1 MKTIRTLGA
10 ATLALTLFLAGCA
23 QKSDIE
29 AVQTTQKEILAKLE
43 KLEKDQGTIL
53 AKVNSGP
60 AAAAQRP
67 QADPNK
73 VYEIPVGDSAVKG
86 PKDAPV
92 TVVMFSDF
100 QCPFCAQAAP
110 MVEEVIKAYPTQ
122 VNFMMK
128 QFPLRQIHPNADPA
142 ARAAIAAGKQ
152 GKFFE
157 MHDELYK
164 NSRNLT
170 PETIK
175 GIAEKLGL
183 NMKQFEADMNSDA
196 VKKQVDDE
204 MALGAKSDV
213 RGTPTLLINGK
224 LVQNRSVDG
233 MKAQIDAELA
243 KKKG

>member
-1 MKTIRTLGA
+1 MKTRRTYLIAMLAFA
-10 ATLALTLFLAGCA
+10 AAASGCA

-43 KLEKDQGTIL
+43 KIEKDI
-53 AKVNSGP
+53 AARP
-60 AAAAQRP
+60 AAPAAQRP
-67 QADPNK
+67 QIDPNK
-73 VYEIPVGDSAVKG
+73 VYDIPVGDSAVRG
-86 PKDAPV
+86 PKSAPV
-92 TVVMFSDF
+92 TIVMFSDF
-100 QCPFCAQAAP
+100 QCPFCAQSAP
-110 MVEEVIKAYPTQ
+110 VVEQVLAAYPND
-122 VNFMMK
+122 VNFVMK

-152 GKFFE
+152 GKFWE

-183 NMKQFEADMNSDA
+183 DMKKFEADQSSDE
-196 VKKQVDDE
+196 VKKQVEEE

-213 RGTPTLLINGK
+213 RGTPSFFVNGK
-224 LVQNRSVDG
+224 VAQNRTLDG
-233 MKAQIDAELA
+233 FKAQVDAALKA
-243 KKKG
+243 KGAKS

>member
-1 MKTIRTLGA
+1 MKTSRYVTAI
-10 ATLALTLFLAGCA
+10 LALALAAPGCA

-43 KLEKDQGTIL
+43 KIEKDI
-53 AKVNSGP
+53 AARP
-60 AAAAQRP
+60 AAPAAAQRP
-67 QADPNK
+67 QIDPNK
-73 VYEIPVGDSAVKG
+73 VYEIPIANSAVRG
-86 PKDAPV
+86 PKGAPV
-92 TVVMFSDF
+92 TITMFSDF
-100 QCPFCAQAAP
+100 QCPFCAQSAP
-110 MVEEVIKAYPTQ
+110 VIDQVLAAYPND
-122 VNFMMK
+122 VNFVMK

-152 GKFFE
+152 GKFWE

-183 NMKQFEADMNSDA
+183 DMKKFEADQNSDE
-196 VKKQVDDE
+196 VKKQVEEE

-213 RGTPTLLINGK
+213 RGTPSFFVNGK
-224 LVQNRSVDG
+224 IAQNRSLDG
-233 MKAQIDAELA
+233 FKAQVDAELKA
-243 KKKG
+243 KGKKS